1 MPYNC
6 VYRSNEAMS
15 IFYPPPAHQHVVKKQ
30 RNIRDTKSAEYEL
43 AVYTYA
49 ISKASLSHET
59 KVELSKKKTNK
70 LSSVFEI
77 RRVALSVRLS
87 KGVLR
92 I

>member
-6 VYRSNEAMS
+6 VYRSNDAMS
-15 IFYPPPAHQHVVKKQ
+15 IFYPSPAHQHVVKKQ

-59 KVELSKKKTNK
+59 KVELSKKKKQINCQACLK
-70 LSSVFEI
+70 FVE
-77 RRVALSVRLS
+77 
-87 KGVLR
+87 LR
-92 I
+92 